1 MDLGCLDMGCIS
13 VSDKHSDE
21 NFTDSSNKDSDRDD
35 HVSANSR
42 VGKSKSPKG
51 NNQSTWNALN
61 KCTAQ
66 IKKPRHRNS
75 SPLNWFPRK
84 KVDSYL
90 KRKIKMLQEVDGMN
104 LTLDETLGDTNPH
117 YCRVLR
123 EKMAARE
130 AAHKAMDARKAA
142 LVEASWCRILKA
154 ARIQSKEAE
163 DLILKSEKA
172 AAEAFEAAGAI
183 GVIMYDKPN
192 CPQTHYQIE
201 TSGNG
206 GGSTTHKIIASF
218 DTAFEVDREVAA
230 AVKTAFVRLANCA
243 PFSKDEFKDL
253 LHKICENPDTGDS
266 NQELPEFSSHCESE
280 SGSELEMKSKKNDF
294 GSQNLDAKEPVL
306 GMMQSKS
313 KRRLSSEKVNRA
325 NLIEM
330 MLERL
335 KCLQEDELSSLA
347 TIVATCGL
355 NAALAEVENSKMH
368 PNSATDLPSTSVPNS
383 QRTSSLGAGTMRTA
397 NLEYFMNG
405 SVRRKQ
411 IESEFPS
418 LDKFLVKHMS
428 KLEREVQEAKNSRI
442 SRSSKAI
449 GEENPIENSE
459 DGEVRVDS
467 EIVQSESTS
476 ELGCDLLKHSSK
488 FTKEIEEA
496 KKKSGNNFE
505 IVCKNSEAGGVPNE
519 ELTYSKKDVPEIPSL
534 DKFLVKHV
542 SRFEREVQEAKSR
555 KNDDS
560 IGEAKKNSGNVES
573 IPKKPEAGAMPN
585 EAANHKEVDAPEV
598 PSLDKFLV
606 KHVSRLEREVQEAKS
621 RKNADSIGEANKNS
635 GNNSDTVSKKPEA
648 GAMPNEV
655 AATHKKAAV
664 PEVPSLDKFL
674 VKRVSR
680 LEREVQEAMSRR
692 YNDSI
697 GEANKNSRKNSD
709 TVSKKPEAGAMPNEV
724 AATHK
729 KAAAPEV
736 PGLEKFLVKHVS
748 RLEKE
753 VQEAKSRRNN
763 DPVEG
768 GRAAKLNK
776 KNGISSFSREVVDG
790 KENRDLNKEDDRFSE
805 IENKDTTA
813 GNEETIDS
821 LDKILVK
828 PVHRL
833 EREKMEAGKN
843 YRNHRHSV
851 SRREERERE
860 LREAWGGLSLGN
872 SIKPHL
878 SKLERDKAAWIKAE
892 EEERRHAME
901 GL

>member
-35 HVSANSR
+35 PVSANSR

-130 AAHKAMDARKAA
+130 AAHKAMDARKAT

-163 DLILKSEKA
+163 DLLLKSEKA

-201 TSGNG
+201 TSANG

-266 NQELPEFSSHCESE
+266 NQELPEFSSECESE
-280 SGSELEMKSKKNDF
+280 SGSELEMESKKNDF

-383 QRTSSLGAGTMRTA
+383 RRTSSLGAGTMRTA
-397 NLEYFMNG
+397 NLEYYMNG

-442 SRSSKAI
+442 SKSSKAI
-449 GEENPIENSE
+449 GGENPIENSE
-459 DGEVRVDS
+459 DGEVKVDS

-488 FTKEIEEA
+488 FIKEIEEA
-496 KKKSGNNFE
+496 KKKPGNNFE
-505 IVCKNSEAGGVPNE
+505 IVCKNSEAGGVPNVE
-519 ELTYSKKDVPEIPSL
+519 RTYSKKDVPEI
-534 DKFLVKHV
+534 
-542 SRFEREVQEAKSR
+542 
-555 KNDDS
+555 
-560 IGEAKKNSGNVES
+560 
-573 IPKKPEAGAMPN
+573 
-585 EAANHKEVDAPEV
+585 

-621 RKNADSIGEANKNS
+621 RENDDSIGEAKKNS
-635 GNNSDTVSKKPEA
+635 GNVESISKNPEA
-648 GAMPNEV
+648 GAMPNVAANHKEV
-655 AATHKKAAV
+655 DASEVPSLDKFLVKRVSRLEREVQEAKSRRNNDSFGEAKKNSGNNFETISKNSEAGAMPNEAATHRKVDA

-680 LEREVQEAMSRR
+680 LEREVQEAKSRR

-697 GEANKNSRKNSD
+697 GEANKNSGNNSD
-709 TVSKKPEAGAMPNEV
+709 TVSKKQETGAKPNEV

-736 PGLEKFLVKHVS
+736 PSLDKFLVKHVS

-768 GRAAKLNK
+768 GRAAELNK

-843 YRNHRHSV
+843 YRNHRHS
-851 SRREERERE
+851 
-860 LREAWGGLSLGN
+860 
-872 SIKPHL
+872 
-878 SKLERDKAAWIKAE
+878 AAWIKAE